1 MVNWRFGPRI
11 APSGYR
17 VIVDRISQDIP
28 FYRSYLKNA
37 VLGGTN
43 RHQQSLLV
51 ERLESPCC
59 DFQAI
64 CAGASGY
71 LLKKTPPARLLE
83 SLREA
88 AAGGALRSGTVC
100 ARIVLR
106 GFGPPTSSLVQ

>member
-59 DFQAI
+59 DFRRDVGVNLT
-64 CAGASGY
+64 CERVV
-71 LLKKTPPARLLE
+71 T
-83 SLREA
+83 
-88 AAGGALRSGTVC
+88 T
-100 ARIVLR
+100 
-106 GFGPPTSSLVQ
+106 LV